1 MTHGP
6 NFIFDIVFPA
16 VNFLIFGGILYYV
29 LRKPLRQ
36 LFISRSDEIEKN
48 IKTSMET
55 FEQAREQNEKAQK
68 NLTEIEEEKKRL
80 YLRSEAEIEAYRK
93 KSEEQLRQTLER
105 LKSENEQRIDEE
117 LRKARFYLKQVT
129 LRKVFEA
136 TESRLKKD
144 LDKKDHERLADEYVE
159 ELFYSKNRILGGGN
173 ALKGGGA
180 LFSGDDRSEP

>member
-6 NFIFDIVFPA
+6 NFMFDIAFPA
-16 VNFLIFGGILYYV
+16 VNFLIFVGVLYYV
-29 LRKPLRQ
+29 LRKPLKQ
-36 LFISRSDEIEKN
+36 LFVSRSEEIEKN
-48 IKTSMET
+48 IKNSMET
-55 FEQAREQNEKAQK
+55 FEQARVQNEKAQK

-93 KSEEQLRQTLER
+93 KSEEELRQTLKR

-117 LRKARFYLKQVT
+117 LRKARLYLKQTT
-129 LRKVFEA
+129 LRKVFHI

-144 LDKKDHERLADEYVE
+144 LNEKDHERLTDEYVE

>member
-6 NFIFDIVFPA
+6 SFLFDIVFPA
-16 VNFLIFGGILYYV
+16 VNFLIFVGALYYV
-29 LRKPLRQ
+29 LRKPLKQ
-36 LFISRSDEIEKN
+36 LFISRSEEIEKN
-48 IKTSMET
+48 IKNSMET
-55 FEQAREQNEKAQK
+55 LELANQQYEKARS

-93 KSEEQLRQTLER
+93 KSEEQLRQTLGR
-105 LKSENEQRIDEE
+105 LQSENEQRIDEG
-117 LRKARFYLKQVT
+117 LRKARFYLKQAT

-136 TESRLKKD
+136 MESRLKKD

-159 ELFYSKNRILGGGN
+159 ELFYSKNKILGGGN